1 MLVNENTN
9 VINLLNNNLL
19 MVDYFLKLGM
29 TKIDEIDLDAAILS
43 DSIYN
48 VFFVKDTTLLYQMA
62 DYYVKADL
70 DYCLSFILQHFT
82 DVEIKQTISMFK
94 FHNDLFYE
102 KAIQKNFYQIIVSPT
117 IISLRSDVINIDI
130 ERNKYII
137 FKRSS
142 FFNKIYELDTVYF
155 DDLYTIITDQLKSSI
170 SLYAEDDVKLI
181 DNKIIKKI
189 LNESVDEFYKRIN
202 NRTFFNLVSDNEF
215 YKNIINSNLSY
226 ELQNMM
232 NFDDNNFNYFIN
244 KKDLLFLQQPNE
256 DPAVEL
262 QNIKNDVSIYSHIN
276 KVNVIN
282 KLLKPLFNSSNLSY
296 VLSIISV
303 LNLFEKMNNPYS
315 NNYTLRIHKYSTT
328 NNSKA
333 DVMQYSYIT
342 VISFGS
348 FDIMIGRITSV
359 IYMKKNYLV
368 KDLKE
373 VYKKV
378 IDLTIENLSSTLNID
393 PEKLTFKHIKL
404 QQMVNS

>member
-232 NFDDNNFNYFIN
+232 NFAS
-244 KKDLLFLQQPNE
+244 L
-256 DPAVEL
+256 
-262 QNIKNDVSIYSHIN
+262 
-276 KVNVIN
+276 VI
-282 KLLKPLFNSSNLSY
+282 
-296 VLSIISV
+296 VL
-303 LNLFEKMNNPYS
+303 P
-315 NNYTLRIHKYSTT
+315 
-328 NNSKA
+328 
-333 DVMQYSYIT
+333 
-342 VISFGS
+342 
-348 FDIMIGRITSV
+348 
-359 IYMKKNYLV
+359 
-368 KDLKE
+368 
-373 VYKKV
+373 
-378 IDLTIENLSSTLNID
+378 
-393 PEKLTFKHIKL
+393 P
-404 QQMVNS
+404 

>member
-328 NNSKA
+328 NN
-333 DVMQYSYIT
+333 
-342 VISFGS
+342 
-348 FDIMIGRITSV
+348 
-359 IYMKKNYLV
+359 
-368 KDLKE
+368 LK
-373 VYKKV
+373 
-378 IDLTIENLSSTLNID
+378 
-393 PEKLTFKHIKL
+393 
-404 QQMVNS
+404 QM